1 MKLLLIS
8 LMILACSP
16 VLFAQNMPQGRISDF
31 LGFLKQVDAAQI
43 ELQNGR
49 AEPFK
54 ALWSHSSDVTLSGG
68 FGGTVEK
75 GWDAV
80 GKRLDWV
87 GRQFSKG
94 SNRIDRVVAM
104 SDHKLGYVV
113 QLEHIEFKA
122 TETGS
127 PTTRDYRATM
137 IFKLENGG
145 WRIVHR
151 HADSQMTKQAPK

>member
-8 LMILACSP
+8 LTILACSP
-16 VLFAQNMPQGRISDF
+16 ALFAQNMPQGRIGDF

-43 ELQNGR
+43 ELQQGR

-54 ALWSHSSDVTLSGG
+54 ALWSRSSDVTLSGG

-94 SNRIDRVVAM
+94 SNRIDRIVAM

-113 QLEHIEFKA
+113 QLEHIDFKA
-122 TETGS
+122 METGS
-127 PTTRDYRATM
+127 PATRDYRVTM
-137 IFKLENGG
+137 IFKLENEG

>member
-8 LMILACSP
+8 LTVLACSP

-31 LGFLKQVDAAQI
+31 LGFLKKVDAAQI

-49 AEPFK
+49 PEPFK
-54 ALWSHSSDVTLSGG
+54 ALWSHSSEVTLSGG

-75 GWDAV
+75 VWDAV
-80 GKRLDWV
+80 SKRLDWA

-94 SNRIDRVVAM
+94 SNRIDRLVAM
-104 SDHKLGYVV
+104 SDHKLAYVV
-113 QLEHIEFKA
+113 QLEHIDFKA
-122 TETGS
+122 VETGS
-127 PTTRDYRATM
+127 PSSRDYRVTM
-137 IFKLENGG
+137 IFKMESEG